1 MDSDYCEIS
10 TDLKKMNQEEFL
22 RKWNLEKPIY
32 EAWGKFIILHI
43 SSTLEK
49 KGLNPKHF
57 LKIPVIERLKED
69 NSLIDKAFIRK
80 TYTDPYNEIEDKVGL
95 RFVVLLTDE
104 IKTLIEIIT
113 SDESWIAIHAR
124 DYEKEKEEKPL
135 LFAYQSMH
143 FILRPSKE
151 FEFNS
156 IRIPIDIP
164 CEVQIRTLL
173 QHAHAELT
181 HDAIYKSSK
190 KIKPHVNRTVSKCM
204 ALIETTDDFFCVATK
219 ALQEG
224 PVLEFKIVE
233 RLDSLFL
240 IKIGLHSYHEK
251 SSLII
256 FDTFE
261 KFITEDLIDN
271 IDKLLNRKPYLI
283 DKIKVK
289 YSIFKIYQQSV
300 ILFAYWLIDTK
311 KRRTQEDWPLDRKI
325 LELLATD
332 LGISLNN

>member
-1 MDSDYCEIS
+1 
-10 TDLKKMNQEEFL
+10 MNQEEFL

-32 EAWGKFIILHI
+32 EAWGQFIALHI

-49 KGLNPKHF
+49 KGLNPKNF
-57 LKIPVIERLKED
+57 LKIPVVERLKED

-80 TYTDPYNEIEDKVGL
+80 TYGNPYNEIEDKVGL

-113 SDESWIAIHAR
+113 SDNSWIAIHAR

-156 IRIPIDIP
+156 IRIPTDTP

-204 ALIETTDDFFCVATK
+204 ALIETTDDFFCAATK

-224 PVLEFKIVE
+224 PASEFKIVE
-233 RLDSLFL
+233 KLDSLFL
-240 IKIGLHSYHEK
+240 IKIGLHSYSEK
-251 SSLII
+251 SSIII

-261 KFITEDLIDN
+261 QFITEDLIDN
-271 IDKLLNRKPYLI
+271 INKLLNRKPYLI
-283 DKIKVK
+283 EKIKVK

-332 LGISLNN
+332 LGISLDN